1 LGTFFIKEKGTNIF
15 SRQIFRANTQSFI
28 KEKGT
33 NIFSRQ
39 IFQANTNHSINYQNI
54 QFTPNNPFRQTKN
67 KKNKKKIIF
76 VAMRLLNLLFSKS
89 NQIPRW
95 FILLFDVGLCAIA
108 YVAAVITRYSMGVP
122 DSFFYAAL
130 SVIPIVLMAKL
141 VTIYSFR
148 LHNFVL
154 RHTSVQDGMRIFT
167 SMLTAFGL
175 LFLVDAVYSYF
186 PQNTS
191 HILPFGV
198 LFLDFFFSMF
208 FLGSYRAFIK
218 LVFMRLQSHS
228 DTKKIP
234 YVVYG
239 GGSAGLTTKRKLEQE
254 STEGIK
260 VVAFFDSEDGTQRKL
275 LEGIKIYSS
284 LDLESVL
291 TRLQVKQL
299 VIADP
304 DISIAKKQE
313 IIERCLNLNVIVRT
327 VPPVNKWINGE
338 LSFKQMK
345 QVRIEDLIERDIIQL
360 NKEEIGKQ
368 VNGKV
373 VMVTGAGG
381 SIGSEMV
388 RQLLHFKPS
397 KLICLDSSEIKLY
410 ELDAEIRDL
419 HRSAADTFAEI
430 VVADVTNLS
439 RMIKVFEAFQP
450 QIIYHAAAYKHVP
463 LMEDN
468 PSEAVRVNVSGT
480 KILADLAIQFKIDK
494 FVMVSTDKAVNPT
507 NVMGASKRIAEIYV
521 QALSEH
527 HKMIGS
533 VNTTK
538 FITTRFGNVLGSS
551 GSVIP
556 KFRKQI
562 EEGGPITVTHPDITR
577 YFMTIP
583 EACQLVLEAGNMG
596 KGGEIFIFDMGKSTK
611 IVDLARKM
619 VKLSGLTL
627 GKDIQIVYTGLRPGE
642 KIFEELLNDNE
653 NTLPTHHEKIMI
665 GKVRQYNF
673 QEVSERLSELIDS
686 YNTQDNMIIVGK
698 MKAIVPEFLSKN
710 SIFESLDNNVQLP
723 NSSDLR
729 ELLMK

>member
-1 LGTFFIKEKGTNIF
+1 MF
-15 SRQIFRANTQSFI
+15 
-28 KEKGT
+28 
-33 NIFSRQ
+33 
-39 IFQANTNHSINYQNI
+39 
-54 QFTPNNPFRQTKN
+54 
-67 KKNKKKIIF
+67 
-76 VAMRLLNLLFSKS
+76 
-89 NQIPRW
+89 
-95 FILLFDVGLCAIA
+95 
-108 YVAAVITRYSMGVP
+108 
-122 DSFFYAAL
+122 
-130 SVIPIVLMAKL
+130 
-141 VTIYSFR
+141 
-148 LHNFVL
+148 
-154 RHTSVQDGMRIFT
+154 
-167 SMLTAFGL
+167 TAFITLIFIDGI
-175 LFLVDAVYSYF
+175 YSYF
-186 PQNTS
+186 PS
-191 HILPFGV
+191 HKEHIFPFGV

-208 FLGSYRAFIK
+208 LLGSYRAFIK
-218 LVFMRLQSHS
+218 LVFIRLNSSS
-228 DTKKIP
+228 DSKKTP
-234 YVVYG
+234 YVIFG
-239 GGSAGLTTKRKLEQE
+239 AGSAGLTTKRKLEQE
-254 STEGIK
+254 SAEGIK
-260 VVAFFDSEDGTQRKL
+260 VVAFFDDIDGGNSKL
-275 LEGIKIYSS
+275 LEGVKIFNSI
-284 LDLESVL
+284 DLESVL
-291 TRLQVKQL
+291 TKMEVKQL

-304 DISIAKKQE
+304 DLSIAKKQE

-360 NKEEIGKQ
+360 NKNAIGQQ

-373 VMVTGAGG
+373 VMITGAGG
-381 SIGSEMV
+381 SIGSEII
-388 RQLLHFKPS
+388 RQLLNFKPS
-397 KLICLDSSEIKLY
+397 KLICVDSSEIKLY

-419 HRSAADTFAEI
+419 HASAADTFAEI
-430 VVADVTNLS
+430 VVADVTNAA
-439 RMIKVFEAFQP
+439 RMFNVFNSFKP

-468 PSEAVRVNVSGT
+468 PSEAVRVNVSGA
-480 KILADLAIQFKIDK
+480 KILADLSIQFKVEK

-521 QALSEH
+521 QALSEDQKRLGH
-527 HKMIGS
+527 NS
-533 VNTTK
+533 TK

-596 KGGEIFIFDMGKSTK
+596 QGGEIFIFDMGKSTK

-665 GKVRQYNF
+665 GKVRQYDFEKVN
-673 QEVSERLSELIDS
+673 ESLSALIDS
-686 YNTQDNMIIVGK
+686 YNTQDNLLIVAK

-710 SIFESLDNNVQLP
+710 SIFESLDNNVKLP
-723 NSSDLR
+723 NSSDLQ

>member
-1 LGTFFIKEKGTNIF
+1 
-15 SRQIFRANTQSFI
+15 
-28 KEKGT
+28 
-33 NIFSRQ
+33 
-39 IFQANTNHSINYQNI
+39 
-54 QFTPNNPFRQTKN
+54 
-67 KKNKKKIIF
+67 
-76 VAMRLLNLLFSKS
+76 MRLLLLLFSRS

-108 YVAAVITRYSMGVP
+108 YVAAVVTRYSLGVP
-122 DSFFYAAL
+122 DTFFYAAL
-130 SVIPIVLMAKL
+130 SVIPIVLLVKL
-141 VTIYSFR
+141 ITIYSFR

-154 RHTSVQDGMRIFT
+154 RHTSVQDGLRIFL
-167 SMLTAFGL
+167 SMFVA
-175 LFLVDAVYSYF
+175 FLVLFIVDSVYSYF
-186 PQNTS
+186 PQNEN
-191 HILPFGV
+191 HLLPFGV

-218 LVFMRLQSHS
+218 LVFIRMSSHS
-228 DTKKIP
+228 DTQKVP
-234 YVVYG
+234 YIIFG
-239 GGSAGLTTKRKLEQE
+239 AGSAGLTTKRKLEQE
-254 STEGIK
+254 SSEGIK
-260 VVAFFDSEDGTQRKL
+260 VVAFIDDVEGSQRKL
-275 LEGIKIYSS
+275 LEGVKIYDSY
-284 LDLESVL
+284 DLESVI
-291 TRLQVKQL
+291 TRLNVKQL
-299 VIADP
+299 VIADTE
-304 DISIAKKQE
+304 ISISKKQE
-313 IIERCLNLNVIVRT
+313 IIERCLNQNVIVRT

-360 NKEEIGKQ
+360 NKDAIGRQ

-388 RQLLHFKPS
+388 RQLLNFKPA
-397 KLICLDSSEIKLY
+397 KLVCLDSSEIKLY

-419 HRSAADTFAEI
+419 HPSAADTFAEI
-430 VVADVTNLS
+430 VIADVTNLS
-439 RMIKVFEAFQP
+439 RMEKVFEAFKP
-450 QIIYHAAAYKHVP
+450 QILYHAAAYKHVP

-480 KILADLAIQFKIDK
+480 KILADLSLKHKVEK

-521 QALSEH
+521 QALSEDQ
-527 HKMIGS
+527 KRQNIDS
-533 VNTTK
+533 TK

-596 KGGEIFIFDMGKSTK
+596 KGGEIYIFDMGKSTK

-619 VKLSGLTL
+619 VKLSGLQL

-673 QEVSERLSELIDS
+673 QEVSERLSALIES
-686 YNTQDNMIIVGK
+686 YNTQDNMVIVGK

-723 NSSDLR
+723 NSSDLQ